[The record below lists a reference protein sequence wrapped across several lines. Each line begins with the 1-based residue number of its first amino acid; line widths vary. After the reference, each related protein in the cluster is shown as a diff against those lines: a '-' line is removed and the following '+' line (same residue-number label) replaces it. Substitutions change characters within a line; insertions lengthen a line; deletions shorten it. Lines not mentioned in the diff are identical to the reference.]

1 MSQKYSDLNQNYEII
16 QKENS
21 NLKENLQKLFLQ
33 KYFNTFY
40 TGGLLSQYIKEKA
53 LKEQNNKNIILH
65 NLKKIIIS
73 INKRNKILD
82 SIQYKNY
89 FIKWTLISRIL
100 SMKAVTD
107 EKKRKKRQKQRTK
120 RKLEKNKSEKKFL
133 LSTNI
138 SQNINIIDKNVINA
152 NISEKGKKEIF

>member
-1 MSQKYSDLNQNYEII
+1 MRLKDIKISQLSEDIQNQYRDYDIKIKKLTE
-16 QKENS
+16 ENNILS
-21 NLKENLQKLFLQ
+21 N
-33 KYFNTFY
+33 
-40 TGGLLSQYIKEKA
+40 
-53 LKEQNNKNIILH
+53 NIILH

-107 EKKRKKRQKQRTK
+107 EKKRKKRQKQ
-120 RKLEKNKSEKKFL
+120 F
-133 LSTNI
+133 I
-138 SQNINIIDKNVINA
+138 
-152 NISEKGKKEIF
+152 